1 MRLDGRDVVYA
12 FIGQQEKALRFP
24 VLAVTGLTTWI
35 CQHQTE
41 EGNCHSGGFFDR
53 TVISLL
59 GNEER

>member
-1 MRLDGRDVVYA
+1 MRLDWRDVNYA
-12 FIGQQEKALRFP
+12 FIGLQEKALQLLVLP
-24 VLAVTGLTTWI
+24 VTVLTTWI